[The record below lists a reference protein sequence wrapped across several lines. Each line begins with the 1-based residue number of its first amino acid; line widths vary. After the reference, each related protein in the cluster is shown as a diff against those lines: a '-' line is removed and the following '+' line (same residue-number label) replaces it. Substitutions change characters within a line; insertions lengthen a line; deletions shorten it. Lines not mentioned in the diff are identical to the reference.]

1 MTDRGTTST
10 GKGAEPRIGSVSFSL
25 FHSPFLAST
34 YGTTVEGEREKGEES
49 PFLRQLPSALRSFA
63 AVVAYPPNQ
72 AFIGNLDP
80 RSFPPRPWEQPLSD
94 AAKSARDLPAA
105 REPGYEAIPA
115 EAHGRFGSIVDET
128 TLFGLVKLAD
138 VFGLVSL
145 TSAASDAVRKRFA
158 EHPALA
164 GVPDTFLSKP
174 AQEETILSEISKGA
188 LPLRIGS
195 KLAGCVKAAH
205 PSDPNMTAHVMLE
218 NLCVK
223 GTAIFTLRDLFTRDR
238 IDPASIDYIIETS
251 EEACGDMN
259 QRGGGN
265 FAKAIG
271 ELAGCVNATGSA
283 IRSFCAGPVHGILQ
297 AASLVKAGTFGR
309 VVIVAGGAL
318 AKLGM
323 NGKKHLEKGYPL
335 LEDCLGG
342 FALLMSGDTPD
353 GLFPIIE
360 SVGMHKIGAG
370 STPQAVISSLVADPI
385 KRHGLSFTDID
396 YYAPEL
402 HNPEITELAGAG
414 NVTLSNLKMI
424 AAMAVMEKQIE
435 RTAMDSFIETRGS
448 SGWAPTQGHIPSG
461 IPAVGWLLEWGRTG
475 SVKRSLV
482 IGKGSLFLGRMTN
495 LFDGVSIILEYRAAA
510 AQPSASAREMGSA
523 ETRADAPVHA
533 PSRGSG
539 GTRRSDRIRLGLLVS
554 GSERGEDEIR
564 KGAEEAMKAD
574 PALEILFCG
583 SRGTEQ
589 TGKAELDQAF
599 ASGSVDGALAFHYPF
614 PVGTATS
621 APCVYQASGKP
632 FFLATTTGTSA
643 PERVAALVLN
653 GIQGTAAAKAA
664 GITLPSVG
672 FLNLDD
678 ARKALAVFT
687 ELVRNGY
694 GASVTG
700 SVRGDELL
708 RGNDLL
714 RGNADVIVCDTLTGN
729 LIVKLFG
736 SASTR
741 GEVEDAG
748 SGYGVGI
755 G

>member
-1 MTDRGTTST
+1 
-10 GKGAEPRIGSVSFSL
+10 
-25 FHSPFLAST
+25 
-34 YGTTVEGEREKGEES
+34 
-49 PFLRQLPSALRSFA
+49 
-63 AVVAYPPNQ
+63 
-72 AFIGNLDP
+72 
-80 RSFPPRPWEQPLSD
+80 
-94 AAKSARDLPAA
+94 
-105 REPGYEAIPA
+105 
-115 EAHGRFGSIVDET
+115 
-128 TLFGLVKLAD
+128 
-138 VFGLVSL
+138 
-145 TSAASDAVRKRFA
+145 
-158 EHPALA
+158 
-164 GVPDTFLSKP
+164 
-174 AQEETILSEISKGA
+174 
-188 LPLRIGS
+188 
-195 KLAGCVKAAH
+195 
-205 PSDPNMTAHVMLE
+205 
-218 NLCVK
+218 
-223 GTAIFTLRDLFTRDR
+223 
-238 IDPASIDYIIETS
+238 
-251 EEACGDMN
+251 
-259 QRGGGN
+259 
-265 FAKAIG
+265 
-271 ELAGCVNATGSA
+271 
-283 IRSFCAGPVHGILQ
+283 
-297 AASLVKAGTFGR
+297 
-309 VVIVAGGAL
+309 
-318 AKLGM
+318 
-323 NGKKHLEKGYPL
+323 
-335 LEDCLGG
+335 
-342 FALLMSGDTPD
+342 MSGDTPD

-755 G
+755 GKTDRAVAIVSRASSAGVVAAALRGDGPDGARERSRRLRRRTRGGRGRGIIRSARGRNRRNGGKTGHGLRRKTACVKREKNAPRGPRKKPVTKEIAGIDILLLEEAAARLIECGLYCEAGMGCTGPVLLVAPEDERRRGNT